1 MNSISCV
8 WPKGSA
14 FIGYWWHWEGEGNM
28 GLWEMD
34 MFHIPPRM
42 NPDVE
47 KDEKAVK
54 KEFIESVTEEDTADQ
69 SGPTNTVVRTVVRV
83 RRKKQT
89 LC

>member
-1 MNSISCV
+1 MRCCKINSISCV

-47 KDEKAVK
+47 NDEKGQCVQNCQYVQNSQYVQNGQIY
-54 KEFIESVTEEDTADQ
+54 EFVFI
-69 SGPTNTVVRTVVRV
+69 TNEYS
-83 RRKKQT
+83 
-89 LC
+89 